1 MTRTYQILKSKLS
14 NQVLL
19 NSKQCIT
26 FRSLI
31 DTVVTRVVQKGK
43 AGLI

>member
-1 MTRTYQILKSKLS
+1 MTRTYQILKTKLL

-19 NSKQCIT
+19 NSKQHIM
-26 FRSLI
+26 FKSLI
-31 DTVVTRVVQKGK
+31 DAVVTKVMQKGK